1 VSLCFNAENGLP
13 SGERH
18 LARQFFSKYIA
29 RRENFRHNRG
39 LRLAKGVG
47 ICPI

>member
-18 LARQFFSKYIA
+18 LARQFFQKISRAVRIS
-29 RRENFRHNRG
+29 G
-39 LRLAKGVG
+39 IIVG
-47 ICPI
+47 FALQKA